1 VKKFKNIAIVTVS
14 VMALIAVL
22 GLAETTRRDVK
33 FAELKVDIDVS
44 DGNYFVDE
52 LDIESQVFAHGYQ
65 TGIEPIVNLDLKTL
79 EAQFDAMPSVK
90 KAEVYTSLSGL
101 LKVDIKQRTPLVRVF
116 TRTSSFY
123 IDQAGFVMPLSDK
136 YTAKVPVV
144 NGDLNIDYT
153 VVAGQNF
160 ATKNKLMQTNFEA
173 RKLYEAYGLAKKFKE
188 VPFWDAQFK
197 QIYFKEDG
205 DIELIPAVG
214 NHVILIDGVEHIDE
228 SLTKLMILYKEGLS
242 KTGWNNYKEINL
254 KYKDQIVCKKR

>member
-1 VKKFKNIAIVTVS
+1 MKKFKNIGLVVFS
-14 VMALIAVL
+14 FLVLVALI
-22 GLAETTRRDVK
+22 GMAETKRKDLK
-33 FAELKVDIDVS
+33 FDELKVQIDVS

-52 LDIESQVFAHGYQ
+52 LDIESQVFAKGYQ
-65 TGIEPIVNLDLKTL
+65 TGKEPIVNIDLKNL
-79 EAQFDAMPSVK
+79 EAQFDNMPSVK
-90 KAEVYTSLSGL
+90 KAEVYATLNGNL
-101 LKVDIKQRTPLVRVF
+101 RVDIKQRTPIARVF

-123 IDQAGFVMPLSDK
+123 LDKAGYVMPLSDK

-153 VVAGQNF
+153 VVEGQNF
-160 ATKNKLMQTNFEA
+160 AEPNELMKTNFES
-173 RKLYEAYGLAKKFKE
+173 RKLHQAFILAKKFKE

-197 QIYFKEDG
+197 QIYFKPDG

-214 NHVILIDGVEHIDE
+214 NHVILIGGVTNVDE

>member
-1 VKKFKNIAIVTVS
+1 MVVLSAMAI
-14 VMALIAVL
+14 IAVL

-33 FAELKVDIDVS
+33 FEDVNVGIDVS

-65 TGIEPIVNLDLKTL
+65 KGIEPIMNIDLKQL
-79 EAQFDAMPSVK
+79 EAQFDKMPSVK
-90 KAEVYTSLSGL
+90 KAEVYTSLNGL
-101 LKVDIKQRTPLVRVF
+101 LQVDIKQRTPIARVY

-123 IDQAGFVMPLSDK
+123 LDKAGYVMPLSDK

-160 ATKNKLMQTNFEA
+160 ANKNELMKINYEA
-173 RKLYEAYGLAKKFKE
+173 RKLHEAYLLAKKFKE

-214 NHVILIDGVEHIDE
+214 NHVILIDGVTHIDE

-242 KTGWNNYKEINL
+242 KTGWNNYRIINL
-254 KYKDQIVCKKR
+254 KYKDQIVCIKR

>member
-1 VKKFKNIAIVTVS
+1 MVVLSAMAI
-14 VMALIAVL
+14 IAVL

-33 FAELKVDIDVS
+33 FEDVNVGIDVS

-65 TGIEPIVNLDLKTL
+65 KGIEPIMNIDLKQL
-79 EAQFDAMPSVK
+79 EAQFDKMPSVK
-90 KAEVYTSLSGL
+90 KAEVYTSLNGL
-101 LKVDIKQRTPLVRVF
+101 LQVDIKQRTPIARVY

-123 IDQAGFVMPLSDK
+123 LDKAGYVMPLSDK

-160 ATKNKLMQTNFEA
+160 ANKNELMKINYEA
-173 RKLYEAYGLAKKFKE
+173 RKLHEAYLLAKKFKE

-214 NHVILIDGVEHIDE
+214 NHVILIDGVAHIDE

-242 KTGWNNYKEINL
+242 KTGWNNYRIINL
-254 KYKDQIVCKKR
+254 KYKDQIVCIKR

>member
-1 VKKFKNIAIVTVS
+1 VSKFKNIAIVSLAFLSLLT
-14 VMALIAVL
+14 VL
-22 GLAETTRRDVK
+22 GLAETTRNDVT
-33 FAELKVDIDVS
+33 FNELKVEIDVS
-44 DGNYFVDE
+44 DGNYFVDD

-65 TGIEPIVNLDLKTL
+65 TGMEPIINVNLRSL
-79 EAQFDAMPSVK
+79 EMQFDAMPSVK
-90 KAEVYTSLSGL
+90 KAEVYTSLDGR
-101 LKVDIKQRTPLVRVF
+101 LKVDIKQRTPIARVY

-123 IDQAGFVMPLSDK
+123 IDKAGYIMPLSDK

-160 ATKNKLMQTNFEA
+160 ATKNELMKTNFES
-173 RKLYEAYGLAKKFKE
+173 RKLYEAYWLAKKFKE
-188 VPFWDAQFK
+188 VAFWDAQFK
-197 QIYFKEDG
+197 QIYFRSDG

-214 NHVILIDGVEHIDE
+214 NHVIIIDGVANIDE